1 MNPSNGRDTPTQ
13 SLPVSHGSAKS
24 VGKRRGREKI
34 AVGKRVKA
42 RAHLLLGSDIANMH
56 YNERATGAWVF
67 GDIIRAAG
75 EGVWTV

>member
-24 VGKRRGREKI
+24 VGKCGEKI
-34 AVGKRVKA
+34 AVGKRIKA
-42 RAHLLLGSDIANMH
+42 RAHLLLGSDIANRH